1 MVRESVLKQVASM
14 SNGEV
19 FTTKPE
25 QKEKPKP
32 KIRESSVAVDCVAKK
47 LSGPVEKPEEAK
59 KTQNKT
65 KKVRKAR
72 NGKNKPVMHTQVG
85 ECKPPNDG
93 RSDKDILAL
102 VSRIEMLEKEVK
114 GLRESSALMLGGAK
128 KLLLHN
134 CSEPVVQ
141 AGKARREADHKHV
154 QAVLRLAGLPA
165 TVPYIKCHRVGLWKG
180 GNHLGPRPLLIMFTS
195 TYSRDTLLSRA
206 DRVSEGSGGQI
217 RITPDMPQFS
227 RPAAPSTGK
236 RVEFKDPVIRL
247 NKMKD
252 EPIQAS
258 TPKPGSVTV
267 RKRQEPTVAAIRAKQ
282 QPVGPAIPNL
292 SQIKSPIVKIGKAP
306 QSPLPRKV
314 DKAPQSPLLEKVDKD
329 SLGKKSSEAKDHK
342 DVACGP
348 SEVVTWASIVAG
360 TPPKEAQQSNV
371 VLSPQ
376 KDADIDL
383 DLYETVERCPS
394 STSVLEQDISRRDLT
409 PQGPCE
415 LDSKNV
421 MTPRVL
427 RPRVHPA

>member
-1 MVRESVLKQVASM
+1 
-14 SNGEV
+14 
-19 FTTKPE
+19 
-25 QKEKPKP
+25 
-32 KIRESSVAVDCVAKK
+32 
-47 LSGPVEKPEEAK
+47 
-59 KTQNKT
+59 
-65 KKVRKAR
+65 
-72 NGKNKPVMHTQVG
+72 
-85 ECKPPNDG
+85 
-93 RSDKDILAL
+93 
-102 VSRIEMLEKEVK
+102 
-114 GLRESSALMLGGAK
+114 
-128 KLLLHN
+128 
-134 CSEPVVQ
+134 
-141 AGKARREADHKHV
+141 
-154 QAVLRLAGLPA
+154 
-165 TVPYIKCHRVGLWKG
+165 
-180 GNHLGPRPLLIMFTS
+180 MFTS

-306 QSPLPRKV
+306 QSPL
-314 DKAPQSPLLEKVDKD
+314 LEKVDKD

-348 SEVVTWASIVAG
+348 SEVVTWASIVAE